1 MPFHF
6 ISIFSV
12 HTPYSLFTLDF
23 EFLSITVRA
32 LNGLDL
38 SSATA
43 FHTFWQR
50 EKDEAYFYRE
60 WKERVAKL
68 IAHPPLSFF
77 LSLTPISFVLFRC
90 LQFCFGNAL
99 CLTVSMT
106 FKLIQLKHL
115 ISING
120 VYIPYELFLLL
131 HLSNQRDKR
140 ALIITTHI
148 FNSYK
153 AWTGMLQI
161 IYYIIY

>member
-1 MPFHF
+1 MVYMPFHF

-12 HTPYSLFTLDF
+12 HTPYSLCTLDF

-77 LSLTPISFVLFRC
+77 LSLTPSLLSYFVVFSFVLE
-90 LQFCFGNAL
+90 
-99 CLTVSMT
+99 M
-106 FKLIQLKHL
+106 
-115 ISING
+115 
-120 VYIPYELFLLL
+120 PY
-131 HLSNQRDKR
+131 
-140 ALIITTHI
+140 A
-148 FNSYK
+148 
-153 AWTGMLQI
+153 
-161 IYYIIY
+161 